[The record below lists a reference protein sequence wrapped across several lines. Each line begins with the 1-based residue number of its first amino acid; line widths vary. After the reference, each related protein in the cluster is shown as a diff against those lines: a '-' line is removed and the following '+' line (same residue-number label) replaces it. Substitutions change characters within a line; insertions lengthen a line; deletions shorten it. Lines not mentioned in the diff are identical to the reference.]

1 MKQGFNIPRKRM
13 SDMIKYSML
22 VLDMRRTET
31 SQNVRKNAC
40 MVQIFNILNSLDLAI
55 FNPYHDWGPL
65 PPQLFYLKNGFHYVQ
80 GRTRAFVQGGGHKL
94 RASGRKIKIL
104 CPPPLWQHCDPFYK
118 PLFEKNVDTFFN
130 FVQVNYSITR

>member
-1 MKQGFNIPRKRM
+1 M

-55 FNPYHDWGPL
+55 FNPYHDWGPSPTL
-65 PPQLFYLKNGFHYVQ
+65 VILLKKRLSLCAGAHESICV
-80 GRTRAFVQGGGHKL
+80 GGGAQIARV
-94 RASGRKIKIL
+94 RAQNKNFV
-104 CPPPLWQHCDPFYK
+104 PPPLLGNIVTPFIN
-118 PLFEKNVDTFFN
+118 PFFEKMLIPFLTLF
-130 FVQVNYSITR
+130 R